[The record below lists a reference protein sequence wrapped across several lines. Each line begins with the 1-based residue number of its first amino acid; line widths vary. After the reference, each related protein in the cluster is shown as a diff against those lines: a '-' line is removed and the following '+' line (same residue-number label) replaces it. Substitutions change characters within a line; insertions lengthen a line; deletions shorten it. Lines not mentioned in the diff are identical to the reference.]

1 MIKMVACSF
10 YNTLID
16 KEDAIAMSTMLQ
28 IDKIRNKNIKFTIL
42 TNRSFNE
49 VLYYNRDFP
58 FIDYIISYNG
68 NCILDVNNNKIIYKN
83 YLDKKYIKEILNK
96 YKDNKIYL
104 YSENEV
110 LDKFD
115 YNNYDIYK
123 IEIELKRKDLKNISS
138 NLSVLKYRNKY
149 YLEIT
154 ATEDYSCLINLLRK
168 LNINK
173 DELLLIIGNDSEKL
187 LIKDIPN
194 TYIIGNSSKILKNL
208 TIKKTSSNNFK
219 GVEKVI
225 KKYNK

>member
-194 TYIIGNSSKILKNL
+194 TYIIGNSSKILKDL